1 MKLCSNTYHMLISSL
16 PPLPPRFETDRLPIS
31 LERLQNRL
39 RMLEPEDAEEI
50 GRMFEVLR
58 WSRQFEESND
68 AAVAKHYAELMQ
80 GVTNRLVREVLT
92 VVMDARLITTALRR
106 RRRGLGP
113 PEIGIG
119 RWLEHIRRHF
129 NEPDLGLGYVFPRLA
144 EYERM
149 LEQGD
154 VLNVYRGLLQATWA
168 YLKRRADDYYFSFEA
183 VVLYVARWNIMRQ
196 WQELEAERGRPIFE
210 ALVAEALGEHANIYS

>member
-80 GVTNRLVREVLT
+80 GVTNRLIREVLT